1 MYLYDIPRYTILID
15 NRSPVQLDVS
25 CPLHHILSFP
35 VPMSGKQG
43 IKEFNVRGVKVKLSR
58 LCLFTENLEINRRA
72 SIFILAVPCP
82 VDAGIEYLFHESKFS
97 LDTNQGACPE
107 SHHTP

>member
-1 MYLYDIPRYTILID
+1 MYLDDIPRYTILI
-15 NRSPVQLDVS
+15 NYRSPVQLDVS
-25 CPLHHILSFP
+25 CPLHHVLSIP

-58 LCLFTENLEINRRA
+58 PCLFSENLEINRRA
-72 SIFILAVPCP
+72 SMFIRAVPFT
-82 VDAGIEYLFHESKFS
+82 VYAGIEYLFHESKFS